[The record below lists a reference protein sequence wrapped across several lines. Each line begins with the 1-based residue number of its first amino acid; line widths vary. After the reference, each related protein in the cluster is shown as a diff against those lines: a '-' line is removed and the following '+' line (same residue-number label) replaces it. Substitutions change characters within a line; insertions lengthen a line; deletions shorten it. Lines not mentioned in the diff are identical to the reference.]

1 MLRIKLVLA
10 FVFFASAAQSQVNRY
25 FVYFKDKVGTTYTL
39 SEPAQFLSEKSI
51 SRRQKQNISLIE
63 EDLPVNPTYV
73 SQVKNTGAKT
83 FFTSKWFNGV
93 LIETNAATLA
103 SINSLPFVSGSELVA
118 PGSKL
123 LGGRVSK
130 IKKVKNSTADQ
141 PVNQSQLQQIGI
153 DEMHESGYRGEGIS
167 IAIFDSGFTGVNSTS
182 PFADL
187 FTDNRVKQTFNFV
200 TNTTGVYTSDDHGTE
215 VLSIMAAY
223 SPGSYTGGAY
233 KADYFLYLTEDV
245 GSEYRVEEYN
255 WTFAAER
262 ADSAGVDVINSSLGY
277 NLFDDQS
284 MDYETSELDGK
295 TAVITKAASRAIEKG
310 MIVVCSAGNE
320 GNNSWKLVTPPAD
333 ANGIL
338 AIGAINSIGSLSSFS
353 SKGPTADGRIKPD
366 VVALGSG
373 TSVIK
378 QSGSLGT
385 VSGTSVASPLV
396 ASLAAGVWQEFPL
409 LKSEEVYDAIVT
421 TASLASEPNN
431 LYGYGLPHFR
441 AIENYL
447 KSLSDNE
454 SISIFPNPVSG
465 NSFKIKVKEP
475 TDELVHIT
483 IYDTR
488 GSRVAESTLKINWQN
503 WLDNPFEYDITDLKA
518 GIYFV
523 QVSTGKA
530 SATARIAK
538 L

>member
-1 MLRIKLVLA
+1 MLRSKLILA
-10 FVFFASAAQSQVNRY
+10 FIFFAFAAQSQVNRY
-25 FVYFKDKVGTTYTL
+25 FVYFKDKAGSPYTL
-39 SEPAQFLSEKSI
+39 SNPAQFLSSKSI
-51 SRRQKQNISLIE
+51 SRRQKQNIALIE

-83 FFTSKWFNGV
+83 FFSSKWFNGV
-93 LIETNAATLA
+93 LIEATTSTLA
-103 SINSLPFVSGSELVA
+103 SVNALPFVSGSELVA

-130 IKKVKNSTADQ
+130 IKKVKNSSADQ
-141 PVNQSQLQQIGI
+141 PVNQSQLEQIGI
-153 DEMHESGYRGEGIS
+153 DEMHDAGYRGEGIS
-167 IAIFDSGFTGVNSTS
+167 VAIFDSGFTGVNITT
-182 PFADL
+182 PFANL
-187 FTDNRVKQTFNFV
+187 FSDNRVKQTFNFV
-200 TNTTGVYTSDDHGTE
+200 TNETGVYTSDDHGTE
-215 VLSIMAAY
+215 VLSVMAAY
-223 SPGSYTGGAY
+223 SPGTYTGGVY

-245 GSEYRVEEYN
+245 GSEFRVEEYN

-277 NLFDDQS
+277 NVFDDQT
-284 MDYETSELDGK
+284 MDYKTSELDGK
-295 TAVITKAASRAIEKG
+295 TAMITKAARKAIEKG

-333 ANGIL
+333 AKGIL

-378 QSGSLGT
+378 QSGSLGA

-396 ASLAAGVWQEFPL
+396 ASLAAGVWQAFPL
-409 LKSEEVYDAIVT
+409 LKSEDVYNAIVT
-421 TASLASEPNN
+421 TASLAAEPNN

-447 KSLSDNE
+447 KSLSENE
-454 SISIFPNPVSG
+454 SIAIFPNPVSG

-475 TDELVHIT
+475 TEELVHIT

-488 GSRVAESTLKINWQN
+488 GSRVAESRLKINWVN
-503 WLDNPFEYDITDLKA
+503 NPFEYDITDLKA

-523 QVSTGKA
+523 QVSTDKA
-530 SATARIAK
+530 SSTARIAK

>member
-1 MLRIKLVLA
+1 MLRSKLFLSFILVA
-10 FVFFASAAQSQVNRY
+10 FAAQSQVNRY
-25 FVYFKDKVGTTYTL
+25 FVFFEDKTGTPFTL
-39 SEPAQFLSEKSI
+39 SNPSQFLSSKSI
-51 SRRQKQNISLIE
+51 ERRQKQNITLIE
-63 EDLPVNPTYV
+63 EDLPVNPDYV
-73 SQVKNTGAKT
+73 NQVKGTGAKT

-93 LIETNAATLA
+93 LIETTAATLA
-103 SINSLPFVSGSELVA
+103 TVNALPFVSGSELVA

-130 IKKVKNSTADQ
+130 IRQGKNSTADQ
-141 PVNQSQLQQIGI
+141 PANQNQLQQIGI
-153 DEMHESGYRGEGIS
+153 DEMHDAGYRGEGIS
-167 IAIFDSGFTGVNSTS
+167 IAIFDSGFTGVNVTT

-187 FTDNRVKQTFNFV
+187 FTENRVKQTFNFV
-200 TNTTGVYTSDDHGTE
+200 TNTTGVYTGDDHGTE
-215 VLSIMAAY
+215 VLSVMAAY
-223 SPGSYTGGAY
+223 SQGTYTGGVY

-245 GSEYRVEEYN
+245 ANEYRVEEYN

-277 NLFDDQS
+277 NEFDDQT
-284 MDYETSELDGK
+284 MDYEISELDGK
-295 TAVITKAASRAIEKG
+295 TAVITKAARKAIEKG

-338 AIGAINSIGSLSSFS
+338 AIGAINSVGSLSSFS
-353 SKGPTADGRIKPD
+353 SNGPTADGRTKPD

-373 TSVIK
+373 TSVVK
-378 QSGSLGT
+378 ESGTLGT
-385 VSGTSVASPLV
+385 ASGTSVASPLV
-396 ASLAAGVWQEFPL
+396 ASLAAGVWQAFPL
-409 LKSEEVYDAIVT
+409 LSASDVYNAIVT
-421 TASLASEPNN
+421 TASLAAEPNN
-431 LYGYGLPHFR
+431 QYGYGLPHFR

-447 KSLSDNE
+447 KSLSENE
-454 SISIFPNPVSG
+454 LISIFPNPISG
-465 NSFKIKVKEP
+465 DSFKIKVKEP

-488 GSRVAESTLKINWQN
+488 GSRIAESNLKINWLN
-503 WLDNPFEYDITDLKA
+503 NPFEYDISLLKA

-530 SATARIAK
+530 STTAKIAK

>member
-1 MLRIKLVLA
+1 
-10 FVFFASAAQSQVNRY
+10 
-25 FVYFKDKVGTTYTL
+25 
-39 SEPAQFLSEKSI
+39 
-51 SRRQKQNISLIE
+51 
-63 EDLPVNPTYV
+63 
-73 SQVKNTGAKT
+73 
-83 FFTSKWFNGV
+83 
-93 LIETNAATLA
+93 
-103 SINSLPFVSGSELVA
+103 
-118 PGSKL
+118 
-123 LGGRVSK
+123 
-130 IKKVKNSTADQ
+130 
-141 PVNQSQLQQIGI
+141 
-153 DEMHESGYRGEGIS
+153 
-167 IAIFDSGFTGVNSTS
+167 
-182 PFADL
+182 
-187 FTDNRVKQTFNFV
+187 
-200 TNTTGVYTSDDHGTE
+200 
-215 VLSIMAAY
+215 
-223 SPGSYTGGAY
+223 
-233 KADYFLYLTEDV
+233 
-245 GSEYRVEEYN
+245 
-255 WTFAAER
+255 
-262 ADSAGVDVINSSLGY
+262 VDVINSSLGY

-396 ASLAAGVWQEFPL
+396 ASLAAGVWQAYPL
-409 LKSEEVYDAIVT
+409 LKAKDVYEAIVLSAT
-421 TASLASEPNN
+421 LAAAPNN
-431 LYGYGLPHFR
+431 QLGFGIPHFH

-447 KSLSDNE
+447 KSLSENE
-454 SISIFPNPVSG
+454 SIAIFPNPVSG
-465 NSFKIKVKEP
+465 NSFKIKVKE
-475 TDELVHIT
+475 TSDELVHIT
-483 IYDTR
+483 IYDPR
-488 GSRVAESTLKINWQN
+488 GSRVADSRLKINWFN
-503 WLDNPFEYDITDLKA
+503 NPFEYDITDLKA

>member
-1 MLRIKLVLA
+1 
-10 FVFFASAAQSQVNRY
+10 
-25 FVYFKDKVGTTYTL
+25 
-39 SEPAQFLSEKSI
+39 
-51 SRRQKQNISLIE
+51 
-63 EDLPVNPTYV
+63 
-73 SQVKNTGAKT
+73 
-83 FFTSKWFNGV
+83 
-93 LIETNAATLA
+93 
-103 SINSLPFVSGSELVA
+103 
-118 PGSKL
+118 
-123 LGGRVSK
+123 
-130 IKKVKNSTADQ
+130 
-141 PVNQSQLQQIGI
+141 
-153 DEMHESGYRGEGIS
+153 
-167 IAIFDSGFTGVNSTS
+167 
-182 PFADL
+182 
-187 FTDNRVKQTFNFV
+187 
-200 TNTTGVYTSDDHGTE
+200 
-215 VLSIMAAY
+215 
-223 SPGSYTGGAY
+223 
-233 KADYFLYLTEDV
+233 
-245 GSEYRVEEYN
+245 
-255 WTFAAER
+255 
-262 ADSAGVDVINSSLGY
+262 
-277 NLFDDQS
+277 
-284 MDYETSELDGK
+284 
-295 TAVITKAASRAIEKG
+295 

-454 SISIFPNPVSG
+454 SIAIFPNPVSG
-465 NSFKIKVKEP
+465 NSLKIKVKEP
-475 TDELVHIT
+475 TDELVHII

>member
-1 MLRIKLVLA
+1 MLRSKLTLTFILIA
-10 FVFFASAAQSQVNRY
+10 FGAESQVNRY
-25 FVYFKDKVGTTYTL
+25 FVFFNDKTGTPFSL
-39 SEPAQFLSEKSI
+39 SNPSQFLSSKSI
-51 SRRQKQNISLIE
+51 ERRQKQNIIFIE
-63 EDLPVNPTYV
+63 EDLPVNPDYV

-93 LIETNAATLA
+93 LIEATASTLTAINA
-103 SINSLPFVSGSELVA
+103 LPFVSRSELVA

-130 IKKVKNSTADQ
+130 IKQHKNSTADQ

-153 DEMHESGYRGEGIS
+153 DGMHDAGYRGEGIS
-167 IAIFDSGFTGVNSTS
+167 IAIFDSGFKGVNVTA

-187 FTDNRVKQTFNFV
+187 FTENRVKQTFNFV

-215 VLSIMAAY
+215 VLSVMAAY
-223 SPGSYTGGAY
+223 SPGTYTGGAY
-233 KADYFLYLTEDV
+233 RADYFLYLTEDI

-255 WTFAAER
+255 WAFAAER

-277 NLFDDQS
+277 NEFDDQT
-284 MDYETSELDGK
+284 MDYKISELDGN
-295 TAVITKAASRAIEKG
+295 TAVITKAARKAIEKG

-320 GNNSWKLVTPPAD
+320 GNSSWKLVTPPAD

-338 AIGAINSIGSLSSFS
+338 AIGAINSVGSLSSFNS
-353 SKGPTADGRIKPD
+353 RGPTADGRIKPD

-385 VSGTSVASPLV
+385 TSGTSVASPLV
-396 ASLAAGVWQEFPL
+396 ASLAAGVWQAYPL
-409 LKSEEVYDAIVT
+409 LSAHAVYEAIVFSAT
-421 TASLASEPNN
+421 LAAAPNN
-431 LYGYGLPHFR
+431 QFGYGIPHFQ
-441 AIENYL
+441 AVDNYIKNLSEN
-447 KSLSDNE
+447 E
-454 SISIFPNPVSG
+454 AISIFPNPVSG
-465 NSFKIKVKEP
+465 NSFTIKVKEP
-475 TDELVHIT
+475 TDELMHIT

-488 GSRVAESTLKINWQN
+488 GSRVAESRLKIS
-503 WLDNPFEYDITDLKA
+503 WLNNPFEYDISTLKA
-518 GIYFV
+518 GVYFV

-530 SATARIAK
+530 STTARIAK